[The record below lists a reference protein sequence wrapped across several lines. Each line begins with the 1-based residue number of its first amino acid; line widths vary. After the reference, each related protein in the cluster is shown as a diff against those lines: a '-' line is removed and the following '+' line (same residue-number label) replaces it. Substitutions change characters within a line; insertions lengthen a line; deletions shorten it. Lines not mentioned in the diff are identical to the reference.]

1 MDKKEY
7 LKGLRLIHAVVDQ
20 IEIKAAEG
28 NYDEALEIIKG
39 TTETV
44 MQVYK
49 EKKYS
54 LSAKERRELLKPLTE
69 AAQKIHDKMN
79 PLDKKEPMKW
89 QKPIAEKPAKKV
101 NKRITAK

>member
-1 MDKKEY
+1 MDKREY

-20 IEIKAAEG
+20 IERKAAEG
-28 NYDEALEIIKG
+28 NYSEALEIIKG

-49 EKKYS
+49 EKNS
-54 LSAKERRELLKPLTE
+54 LSAKERREMLKPLTE

-79 PLDKKEPMKW
+79 PLDEKEPIKW
-89 QKPIAEKPAKKV
+89 QKPVAKAPVKKV
-101 NKRITAK
+101 NKRILAK

>member
-1 MDKKEY
+1 VDKKEY

-49 EKKYS
+49 ENS

-101 NKRITAK
+101 NKRIMAK

>member
-1 MDKKEY
+1 VDKKEY

-49 EKKYS
+49 ENS

-79 PLDKKEPMKW
+79 PLDRKEPIKW
-89 QKPIAEKPAKKV
+89 QKPIAKAPAKKV
-101 NKRITAK
+101 NKRVLVK

>member
-49 EKKYS
+49 ENS